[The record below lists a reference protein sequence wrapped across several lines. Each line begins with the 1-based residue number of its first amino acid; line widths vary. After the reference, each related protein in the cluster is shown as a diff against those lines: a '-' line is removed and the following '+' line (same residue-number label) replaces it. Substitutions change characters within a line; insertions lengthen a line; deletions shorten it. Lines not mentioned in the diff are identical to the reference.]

1 MAKYFPLMAPRRRP
15 GMSYRRRISVFL
27 SLHRGAA
34 GLGGGDAAFKA
45 RPSCRKRQGTLSLC
59 WAGSP
64 LQGTGLSSV
73 WRLSIFSHGRR
84 QLIARLRSL
93 LMRGPGA
100 VSAAAGRQPCAHV
113 LGHSSHAAAQRTKLA
128 GHPGDLRRAPRR
140 RVGAGD
146 LKACRVRA
154 VLVTGRADRRCTRT
168 RGLGARFTPV
178 TQAGERPA
186 EGAFR
191 ASACVTACTD
201 RAALLRSS
209 AGRTRSP
216 RPSPGE
222 FPPLARWPHTARRAR
237 DASPHACPTV
247 LGAHRR

>member
-1 MAKYFPLMAPRRRP
+1 LLGRIAAPRHRP
-15 GMSYRRRISVFL
+15 LFRLATFHFL
-27 SLHRGAA
+27 SRSASA
-34 GLGGGDAAFKA
+34 DRPPAFTAHA
-45 RPSCRKRQGTLSLC
+45 RPWGGFRGCRP
-59 WAGSP
+59 A
-64 LQGTGLSSV
+64 
-73 WRLSIFSHGRR
+73 
-84 QLIARLRSL
+84 ALRSRPRSL
-93 LMRGPGA
+93 PPCS
-100 VSAAAGRQPCAHV
+100 SAAHQTG
-113 LGHSSHAAAQRTKLA
+113 

-146 LKACRVRA
+146 LKTCRVRA

-216 RPSPGE
+216 RPSPSE

>member
-1 MAKYFPLMAPRRRP
+1 MAKCFPLMAPRRRP

-100 VSAAAGRQPCAHV
+100 VSAAAANQTG
-113 LGHSSHAAAQRTKLA
+113 

-146 LKACRVRA
+146 VKTCRVRA

-191 ASACVTACTD
+191 ASAWVTACTD